1 MTHNYIKKLENYYT
15 EKPQNL
21 KQAIDQINYRYHLEY
36 KNYHNA
42 SKRIID
48 YSPTLDSYFGLIL
61 TKKQYAYKKLAQKY
75 IIKHNMTNYL
85 LVEEKYSNSTKVYRI
100 LEVF

>member
-1 MTHNYIKKLENYYT
+1 MSHNNTKTLKQTIDEI
-15 EKPQNL
+15 NL
-21 KQAIDQINYRYHLEY
+21 KYYEEYRH
-36 KNYHNA
+36 YHNA

-48 YSPTLDSYFGLIL
+48 YSPSLDSYFGLVL
-61 TKKQYAYKKLAQKY
+61 TKKQYAYKKLAQNY
-75 IIKHNMTNYL
+75 IKKHKITNYL